1 MLCAEHGYLKGKSKV
16 TVVVPNSAE
25 GEGSTPT
32 TVQRPLMDIVIET
45 VTKCSDEFDD
55 SVQLQVIKVLLTAI
69 TSLHCEVH
77 ESSLLLA
84 VRACFHIHLISKN
97 NVNKTTA
104 KAALTQMLSV
114 VNQRMELNDARA
126 IAEGKVPSNGLVS
139 GFLLFQ
145 LMTL

>member
-1 MLCAEHGYLKGKSKV
+1 M
-16 TVVVPNSAE
+16 VPNSSD
-25 GEGSTPT
+25 GDGTTPA

-126 IAEGKVPSNGLVS
+126 VAEGRTVS
-139 GFLLFQ
+139 RYVVLLSFDCVIV
-145 LMTL
+145 L